1 MSSHG
6 IISAQPSVAVP
17 ISVKLQNLEH
27 QLLLSCTSKSI
38 VHFSAERGLLTLRQ
52 TCSQEIPGSAVCV
65 QKFDDSLGFAI
76 RPTYRISLRS
86 SSLWEPRHPSLKVVF
101 HFFTQRASSACYSLS
116 TLFLNSDRWIK
127 TGDFVA
133 GTHCLAYLRKFSGAC
148 ISPVCVGCRS
158 VASSLH
164 CLLQPTIRGR
174 NKQPKTV
181 QPHIQ
186 GPLRAKR
193 MILDRCGNDPSAG
206 SPTETLLRLHLPLSD
221 KV

>member
-1 MSSHG
+1 MRLTYCYKCCNVVPTWTKSHSRYSSFPQLVCVTKEAVRGKPLHQAWLRMSSHG

-76 RPTYRISLRS
+76 RPTYRISLCS

-101 HFFTQRASSACYSLS
+101 
-116 TLFLNSDRWIK
+116 
-127 TGDFVA
+127 
-133 GTHCLAYLRKFSGAC
+133 
-148 ISPVCVGCRS
+148 
-158 VASSLH
+158 
-164 CLLQPTIRGR
+164 
-174 NKQPKTV
+174 
-181 QPHIQ
+181 
-186 GPLRAKR
+186 
-193 MILDRCGNDPSAG
+193 
-206 SPTETLLRLHLPLSD
+206 
-221 KV
+221 